1 MNDKIK
7 NLWNNNRLVFFL
19 LIPFIA
25 LFFLRNI
32 LIDMLVSS
40 GNKVVSDTSKKSDEL
55 KQESVVADTKAN
67 QIIEDADKARKDQ
80 PKVGQDWDK

>member
-1 MNDKIK
+1 MDEKIK

-55 KQESVVADTKAN
+55 KQESVIADTKAN
-67 QIIEDADKARKDQ
+67 QIIEDADEARKDQ
-80 PKVGQDWDK
+80 PKVGEDWDK